1 MPSPTTPLKCVAP
14 VITSILIPKSKV
26 QYSIRGPY
34 GVDLEARMFGDCE
47 GTTHPPPCT
56 TMQPRGRSPSR
67 TRSEAA
73 AAAEATIAAPET
85 VAKDAETSCATSHP
99 LNHTCLMSHPAPAC
113 KSRWMAP
120 EIPRPS
126 QHGIPTRQL
135 TSSARVS
142 PAVLLSFWGGSLK
155 RCESLSYYRLLSKSS
170 YSALQVHVLAGRNTP
185 YVIVMAGA
193 EPPLTVVAMYAAVV
207 VGDCGG
213 HQTAEPPIQHLR
225 HLPLHLRQ

>member
-1 MPSPTTPLKCVAP
+1 
-14 VITSILIPKSKV
+14 
-26 QYSIRGPY
+26 
-34 GVDLEARMFGDCE
+34 MFGDLR
-47 GTTHPPPCT
+47 GHHPPPCT

-73 AAAEATIAAPET
+73 AAAAALQTSEAALET

-142 PAVLLSFWGGSLK
+142 PAVLLSFWGSKDGNHESHSVVSVLHAHLCTHVSFLAAGSTVRGK
-155 RCESLSYYRLLSKSS
+155 WMWSTPTFSDSK
-170 YSALQVHVLAGRNTP
+170 LQS
-185 YVIVMAGA
+185 MS
-193 EPPLTVVAMYAAVV
+193 AMYASM
-207 VGDCGG
+207 
-213 HQTAEPPIQHLR
+213 
-225 HLPLHLRQ
+225 